1 MIFKL
6 IYHNILMDIFLYAII
21 FIIGTF
27 FGSFFTLAVYRIPR
41 KEDILIKHSY
51 CPNCNHK
58 LGFFDLFPV
67 LSYIVLGGKCRYCG
81 NKIRLRYLILEV
93 LSGLTFL
100 AFAVSVKINILNV
113 NSIINIAFLLV
124 YVSILFI
131 IAGIDKENIKIEKDV
146 LVFGYIVEAIYIIY
160 QYTLGYFNVYQ
171 YVMYLILFILLLILT
186 NISLKIT
193 LKEKYFIQNLYLS
206 LYMIIFNGSKIFI
219 LTVILTLFS
228 IAIYKI
234 LSKEKIKEIP
244 IGFYLCISNILVIA
258 MSNIIMNYMI

>member
-1 MIFKL
+1 
-6 IYHNILMDIFLYAII
+6 MDIFLYAII

-67 LSYIVLGGKCRYCG
+67 FSYIILGGKCKYCA
-81 NKIRLRYLILEV
+81 NKIRPRYLILEV
-93 LSGLTFL
+93 LSGFTFL
-100 AFAVSVKINILNV
+100 ALAISMKINILEL
-113 NSIINIAFLLV
+113 NSIINIIFLLI

-131 IAGIDKENIKIEKDV
+131 IAGIDKENIIVEKKV
-146 LVFGYIVEAIYIIY
+146 LLLGYIIEAVYIIY
-160 QYTLGYFNVYQ
+160 QYTLFKFNVYQ
-171 YVMYLILFILLLILT
+171 YVMYLILFIILLILT
-186 NISLKIT
+186 NITLKIT

-206 LYMIIFNGSKIFI
+206 LYMIIFGGSKIFA
-219 LTVILTLFS
+219 LTVILTLIS

-234 LSKEKIKEIP
+234 LSKENRKNIP
-244 IGFYLCISNILVIA
+244 IGFYLCISNIIVIA
-258 MSNIIMNYMI
+258 ISNIIMNYMI